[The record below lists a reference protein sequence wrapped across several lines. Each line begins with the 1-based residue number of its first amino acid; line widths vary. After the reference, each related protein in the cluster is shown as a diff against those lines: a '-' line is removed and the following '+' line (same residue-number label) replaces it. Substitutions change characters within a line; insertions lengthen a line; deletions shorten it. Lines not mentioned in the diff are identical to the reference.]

1 VKAVTKTSWFTIHS
15 DGNTLTFVF
24 IIQNKHNMKKSLTYM
39 MIAMVALTALPLQST
54 AAKNETISKPSTA
67 NDPGKAISNSL
78 NNRIEEINKMDISSM
93 STAEKKEL
101 RKEVQGIQKMIKQSG
116 GGVYISVGAIIIIL
130 LLLIILL

>member
-1 VKAVTKTSWFTIHS
+1 
-15 DGNTLTFVF
+15 
-24 IIQNKHNMKKSLTYM
+24 MKKTLTYM

-54 AAKNETISKPSTA
+54 AAKNETISKPSTV

-101 RKEVQGIQKMIKQSG
+101 RKEVQDIKKMSKQSR